1 MRSLLLQLALL
12 ATWVLADDIAVY
24 TDGALAAG
32 WENWSWSSD
41 INFAATDVLE
51 GSSSISVNS
60 QAWSALSV
68 KLEGTFPN
76 YQGLRFDIAVR
87 ANSNIFSGFFFLYV
101 HVIFCQCPCPHS
113 SQFKKRLSLT
123 DI

>member
-1 MRSLLLQLALL
+1 MRSLLLRLALL
-12 ATWVLADDIAVY
+12 AAWVLADDIAVY

-87 ANSNIFSGFFFLYV
+87 ANSNIFSGFFFLLFTSYSV
-101 HVIFCQCPCPHS
+101 NAPALIHPNLKNV
-113 SQFKKRLSLT
+113 
-123 DI
+123 

>member
-12 ATWVLADDIAVY
+12 ATRALADDITIY
-24 TDGALAAG
+24 TDAALAAG

-41 INFAATDVLE
+41 INFAATDLFE

-68 KLEGTFPN
+68 KLEGTFPT

-87 ANSNIFSGFFFLYV
+87 PLYCLV
-101 HVIFCQCPCPHS
+101 FCVRPMS
-113 SQFKKRLSLT
+113 ISLSERLPIGST
-123 DI
+123 ITT